1 MEKYFLN
8 ETPDK
13 ITIITAMYARITTN
27 EWTGNENEEVNIY
40 KNTKNRILKALIHK
54 KNEKER
60 FEKLMS
66 LEDTKP
72 VEISQWKKDA
82 EENINKLQTILKHR
96 IESKSVFYRSTVSR
110 LCSQLHKKLS
120 NTNVEDLTYDNPLA
134 SGIICNE
141 SELTGILKMKL
152 ENNSDLKRS
161 SETLVKSHQSW
172 KTQRNKIRFG
182 NNVDYG
188 ILFDERKDIIKFARR
203 ISNTLENA
211 WRSPHYA
218 MMASSLEQINEGT
231 YVVEVLAPLLTA
243 TFSEL
248 PIPLIGE
255 IESPSSK
262 ARKKSHGNKPDFMLR
277 VKVSDKEL
285 ELVNMETGRPESD
298 WRKQI
303 SDHNRLARGA
313 KDAFEDFSINGWY
326 LSIHTEVP
334 LFESKLDQVFELM
347 QLLLEL
353 RTAVISTARML
364 FYRYTTRR
372 YKKYKSSV
380 SGVKQTF
387 VTIGTPK
394 GIKKR

>member
-141 SELTGILKMKL
+141 SEL
-152 ENNSDLKRS
+152 
-161 SETLVKSHQSW
+161 VKNLPQDC
-172 KTQRNKIRFG
+172 QEEFQ
-182 NNVDYG
+182 
-188 ILFDERKDIIKFARR
+188 AR
-203 ISNTLENA
+203 
-211 WRSPHYA
+211 
-218 MMASSLEQINEGT
+218 
-231 YVVEVLAPLLTA
+231 
-243 TFSEL
+243 
-248 PIPLIGE
+248 E

-313 KDAFEDFSINGWY
+313 KDAFEDFSIN
-326 LSIHTEVP
+326 
-334 LFESKLDQVFELM
+334 
-347 QLLLEL
+347 
-353 RTAVISTARML
+353 ARML

>member
-8 ETPDK
+8 ETPEK
-13 ITIITAMYARITTN
+13 ITIITAM
-27 EWTGNENEEVNIY
+27 
-40 KNTKNRILKALIHK
+40 ILKALILN

-66 LEDTKP
+66 LEDTKADVHFKALEALMEAGALIIP
-72 VEISQWKKDA
+72 VEISQWKEDA
-82 EENINKLQTILKHR
+82 EENINKLQKILKHR
-96 IESKSVFYRSTVSR
+96 IESKSVFNRSTVSR
-110 LCSQLHKKLS
+110 LCSQLYKKLS
-120 NTNVEDLTYDNPLA
+120 NTDVEDLTYDNPLA

-152 ENNSDLKRS
+152 ENNSDLKQS
-161 SETLVKSHQSW
+161 SENLVKSHQAW
-172 KTQRNKIRFG
+172 KNRRNKIRFG

-203 ISNTLENA
+203 ISNTLDNA
-211 WRSPHYA
+211 WRSQHYA

-231 YVVEVLAPLLTA
+231 YVAEVLAPLLTA

-248 PIPLIGE
+248 PIPMMGE

-262 ARKKSHGNKPDFMLR
+262 ARKKSRGDKPDFMLR
-277 VKVSDKEL
+277 VKVGDKEL

-303 SDHNRLARGA
+303 SDHNRLARG
-313 KDAFEDFSINGWY
+313 GRY
-326 LSIHTEVP
+326 LSIHVFSKAKEGYYRFVKMRQTEIP
-334 LFESKLDQVFELM
+334 LFESKPDQVFELM

-380 SGVKQTF
+380 SGIKQT
-387 VTIGTPK
+387 
-394 GIKKR
+394 